1 MTSSPFYIPFI
12 KTDGQTDKL
21 MVVLWFLGFIPWPF
35 FVAMVLPLLLLLFL
49 NKIPVV
55 VVIIFYLLE
64 LLSKY
69 VHTSCYSP
77 PPKGCHIVTIRKDVF
92 YRKENIP
99 AIAVLISSFELLSD
113 SVKKYETFVV
123 RSNLPNFS
131 AVGYLVREI
140 GKLLE

>member
-1 MTSSPFYIPFI
+1 MLHDFLPFLYPIY
-12 KTDGQTDKL
+12 KNRRTDRQTHGGS
-21 MVVLWFLGFIPWPF
+21 MIPWFYTLTF

-49 NKIPVV
+49 KKIPVV

-92 YRKENIP
+92 FYRKENIT
-99 AIAVLISSFELLSD
+99 ANAVLISTFEAFL
-113 SVKKYETFVV
+113 V